1 MRNFFRRL
9 SLPKKLILI
18 GVIPSAVLA
27 FVSFQLIK
35 EKSKKLEL
43 LEVYTQRIY
52 QTENISN
59 LIDGLQNE
67 RKLSYDHSVSQSAET
82 GLTGQ
87 RRSTDSIIN
96 ILKNSRDD
104 VIKRFEE
111 YTFVK
116 GLPAIRKRVDD
127 TLARPGEIM
136 SAYTNMIFR
145 LNTLNTSF
153 PASSV
158 YLVPVS
164 NDLAAQRTLAEMVTY
179 LGIIR
184 ANIFNVLQSKK
195 DSIGTLAG
203 TYGIHQVFHTYESEL
218 GVKAT
223 PEVSKRYDE
232 LKRNTE
238 LRPTLDYIDSLFKRF
253 RFDARYDAETWWS
266 VSGAGI
272 EQLRSLQQRL
282 WTSTKKRIA
291 DLVTEEKDEKNR
303 TLAFLIISLVLV
315 LALVAYTI
323 HIISSMLDELKVAA
337 GKIALGDTDV
347 VVDIRS
353 DDAIGSLAES
363 IHKMEAQV
371 RERATALAEMNTE
384 LERSNKD
391 LEQFAYVASH
401 DLQEPVRKIRTFAG
415 QLKDLSYDQLDE
427 KSKRHVDKIISS
439 AERMKK
445 IIGDLL
451 DFSHLNRDESQM
463 EKVDL
468 NRILEDVK
476 TDLELLIQ
484 QKEAVIRIDKLP
496 VIDAIPVQMTQL
508 FYNLMNNALK
518 FSVEGVAPVISV
530 TIDNDSA
537 GGPSRDQTKNYLTIR
552 FADNGIGFEQEY
564 ANRIFTMFQ
573 RLSSG
578 YAGTGIGLALCKKI
592 VENHKGSI
600 QAQSQPGKGASFK
613 IVLPFRQ

>member
-1 MRNFFRRL
+1 
-9 SLPKKLILI
+9 
-18 GVIPSAVLA
+18 
-27 FVSFQLIK
+27 
-35 EKSKKLEL
+35 
-43 LEVYTQRIY
+43 
-52 QTENISN
+52 
-59 LIDGLQNE
+59 
-67 RKLSYDHSVSQSAET
+67 
-82 GLTGQ
+82 
-87 RRSTDSIIN
+87 
-96 ILKNSRDD
+96 
-104 VIKRFEE
+104 
-111 YTFVK
+111 
-116 GLPAIRKRVDD
+116 
-127 TLARPGEIM
+127 
-136 SAYTNMIFR
+136 
-145 LNTLNTSF
+145 
-153 PASSV
+153 
-158 YLVPVS
+158 
-164 NDLAAQRTLAEMVTY
+164 
-179 LGIIR
+179 
-184 ANIFNVLQSKK
+184 
-195 DSIGTLAG
+195 
-203 TYGIHQVFHTYESEL
+203 
-218 GVKAT
+218 
-223 PEVSKRYDE
+223 
-232 LKRNTE
+232 
-238 LRPTLDYIDSLFKRF
+238 
-253 RFDARYDAETWWS
+253 
-266 VSGAGI
+266 
-272 EQLRSLQQRL
+272 
-282 WTSTKKRIA
+282 
-291 DLVTEEKDEKNR
+291 
-303 TLAFLIISLVLV
+303 V